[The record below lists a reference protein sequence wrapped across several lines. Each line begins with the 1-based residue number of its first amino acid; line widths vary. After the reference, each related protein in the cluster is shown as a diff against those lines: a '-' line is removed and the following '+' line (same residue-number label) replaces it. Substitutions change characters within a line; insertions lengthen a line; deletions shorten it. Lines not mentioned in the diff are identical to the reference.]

1 MADLDPKSA
10 ELVESA
16 WSGKI
21 EVLIS
26 AEQIQQKVAELG
38 QTITRDFA
46 SQDLVLVAV
55 LKGSFLFMADL
66 CRQIELPLTCDFL
79 GLSSYH
85 GRTRTSGVIRITS
98 DLNQPVEGRHVLV
111 VEDIVDTGL
120 TMEYLLENLR
130 TRLPKSIKVCSLLHK
145 PERKQVETPI
155 DYLGFT
161 VPNEFVVGYGLDY
174 RGRYRN
180 LRFVGVMENVE

>member
-1 MADLDPKSA
+1 MTENA
-10 ELVESA
+10 EWTKGVR
-16 WSGKI
+16 
-21 EVLIS
+21 VLIS
-26 AEQIQQKVAELG
+26 EEELQAKISELG
-38 QTITRDFA
+38 ENITRDYA
-46 SQDLVLVAV
+46 GEELTLVGV

-85 GRTRTSGVIRITS
+85 GGTRTSGVIRITS

-174 RGRYRN
+174 MGRYRN

>member
-1 MADLDPKSA
+1 MTEDNRWVQD
-10 ELVESA
+10 VR
-16 WSGKI
+16 
-21 EVLIS
+21 VLIS
-26 AEQIQQKVAELG
+26 ESELKAKVIELG
-38 QTITRDFA
+38 QAITRDYA
-46 SQDLVLVAV
+46 GEELTLVGV

-66 CRQIELPLTCDFL
+66 CRHIELPLTCDFL
-79 GLSSYH
+79 GLSSYR

-111 VEDIVDTGL
+111 VEDIIDTGL

-145 PERKQVETPI
+145 PERKKVETPI

-174 RGRYRN
+174 LGRYRN

>member
-1 MADLDPKSA
+1 MT
-10 ELVESA
+10 ENTQWVE
-16 WSGKI
+16 GVR
-21 EVLIS
+21 VLIS
-26 AEQIQQKVAELG
+26 EEELKAKVVELG
-38 QTITRDFA
+38 KAITRDYA
-46 SQDLVLVAV
+46 GEELTLVGV

-66 CRQIELPLTCDFL
+66 CRHIELPLTCDFL

-85 GRTRTSGVIRITS
+85 GKTRTSGVIRITS

-145 PERKQVETPI
+145 PERKKVETPI

-161 VPNEFVVGYGLDY
+161 VPNEFVVGYGLDHL
-174 RGRYRN
+174 GRYRN

>member
-1 MADLDPKSA
+1 MT
-10 ELVESA
+10 ENTRWTEGVR
-16 WSGKI
+16 
-21 EVLIS
+21 VLIPEEELQ
-26 AEQIQQKVAELG
+26 AKVTELG
-38 QTITRDFA
+38 QAITRDYA
-46 SQDLVLVAV
+46 GDELTLVGV

-66 CRQIELPLTCDFL
+66 CRKIELPLTCDFL

-111 VEDIVDTGL
+111 VEDIIDTGL

-174 RGRYRN
+174 LGRYRN
-180 LRFVGVMENVE
+180 LRFVGVMENVG

>member
-1 MADLDPKSA
+1 MTENTQWPQD
-10 ELVESA
+10 VR
-16 WSGKI
+16 
-21 EVLIS
+21 VLIS
-26 AEQIQQKVAELG
+26 EEELQAKVAELG
-38 QTITRDFA
+38 QAITRDYA
-46 SQDLVLVAV
+46 GEELTLVGV

-66 CRQIELPLTCDFL
+66 CRKIELPLTCDFL

-145 PERKQVETPI
+145 PERKKVETPI

-174 RGRYRN
+174 LGRYRN

>member
-1 MADLDPKSA
+1 MT
-10 ELVESA
+10 ENTEWTQGVR
-16 WSGKI
+16 
-21 EVLIS
+21 VLIS
-26 AEQIQQKVAELG
+26 EEKLQARVAELG
-38 QTITRDFA
+38 QAITRDYA
-46 SQDLVLVAV
+46 GEELTLVGV

-66 CRQIELPLTCDFL
+66 CRKIELPLTCDFL
-79 GLSSYH
+79 GLSSYN
-85 GRTRTSGVIRITS
+85 GGTRTSGVIRITS

-145 PERKQVETPI
+145 PERKKVETPI

-174 RGRYRN
+174 LGRYRN

>member
-1 MADLDPKSA
+1 MT
-10 ELVESA
+10 ENTRWTQGVR
-16 WSGKI
+16 
-21 EVLIS
+21 VLIS
-26 AEQIQQKVAELG
+26 EEELQAKVAELG
-38 QTITRDFA
+38 QAITRDYA
-46 SQDLVLVAV
+46 GEELTLVGV

-66 CRQIELPLTCDFL
+66 CRKIELPLTCDFL

-98 DLNQPVEGRHVLV
+98 DLNQPVEGRHLLV
-111 VEDIVDTGL
+111 VEDIIDTGL

-145 PERKQVETPI
+145 PERKQVDTPI

-174 RGRYRN
+174 LGRYRN

>member
-1 MADLDPKSA
+1 MT
-10 ELVESA
+10 ENTQWTEGVR
-16 WSGKI
+16 
-21 EVLIS
+21 VLIS
-26 AEQIQQKVAELG
+26 EEELKAKVLELG
-38 QTITRDFA
+38 KTITRDYA
-46 SQDLVLVAV
+46 GSELTLVGV

-111 VEDIVDTGL
+111 VEDIIDTGL

-130 TRLPKSIKVCSLLHK
+130 TRLPKSLRVCSLLHK

-174 RGRYRN
+174 MGRYRN

>member
-1 MADLDPKSA
+1 MTEAA
-10 ELVESA
+10 GWQEGVR
-16 WSGKI
+16 
-21 EVLIS
+21 VLIS
-26 AEQIQQKVAELG
+26 EEEVQAKVTELG
-38 QTITRDFA
+38 KAITRDYRGG
-46 SQDLVLVAV
+46 DLTLVGV

-120 TMEYLLENLR
+120 TMEYLLENLG
-130 TRLPKSIKVCSLLHK
+130 TRRPASLKVCSLLHK
-145 PERKQVETPI
+145 PDRKQVETPI

-161 VPNEFVVGYGLDY
+161 VPNVFVVGYGLDY
-174 RGRYRN
+174 LGRYRN
-180 LRFVGVMENVE
+180 LRYVGVMENAE

>member
-1 MADLDPKSA
+1 MT
-10 ELVESA
+10 ENTQWVE
-16 WSGKI
+16 GVR
-21 EVLIS
+21 VLIS
-26 AEQIQQKVAELG
+26 EEELKAKVVELG
-38 QTITRDFA
+38 KAITRDYA
-46 SQDLVLVAV
+46 GEELTLVGV

-66 CRQIELPLTCDFL
+66 CRHIELPLTCDFL

-85 GRTRTSGVIRITS
+85 GKTRTSGVIRITS

-111 VEDIVDTGL
+111 VEDIIDTGL

-145 PERKQVETPI
+145 PERKKVETPI

-161 VPNEFVVGYGLDY
+161 VPNEFVVGYGLDHL
-174 RGRYRN
+174 GRYRN

>member
-1 MADLDPKSA
+1 MT
-10 ELVESA
+10 ESA
-16 WSGKI
+16 KWQDGVR
-21 EVLIS
+21 VLIS
-26 AEQIQQKVAELG
+26 EEEVQAKVIELG
-38 QTITRDFA
+38 KTITNDYRG
-46 SQDLVLVAV
+46 SDLTLIGV

-66 CRQIELPLTCDFL
+66 CRHIELPITCDFL

-85 GRTRTSGVIRITS
+85 GHTRTSGVIRITS
-98 DLNQPVEGRHVLV
+98 DLNQSVEGRHILV

-120 TMEYLLENLR
+120 TMQYLLENLG
-130 TRLPKSIKVCSLLHK
+130 TRHPESIKVCSLLHK
-145 PERKQVETPI
+145 PERRKVETPI

-180 LRFVGVMENVE
+180 LRYIGVMENAE

>member
-1 MADLDPKSA
+1 MN
-10 ELVESA
+10 ENTRWTEGVR
-16 WSGKI
+16 
-21 EVLIS
+21 VLIS
-26 AEQIQQKVAELG
+26 ESDLQAKVTELG
-38 QTITRDFA
+38 KAITRDYA
-46 SQDLVLVAV
+46 GEELTLVGV

-111 VEDIVDTGL
+111 VEDIIDTGL

-130 TRLPKSIKVCSLLHK
+130 TRLPKSIKVCTLLHK
-145 PERKQVETPI
+145 PERKKVETPI

-174 RGRYRN
+174 LGRYRN
-180 LRFVGVMENVE
+180 LRFVGVIENVE

>member
-1 MADLDPKSA
+1 MT
-10 ELVESA
+10 ENTQWVE
-16 WSGKI
+16 GVR
-21 EVLIS
+21 VLIS
-26 AEQIQQKVAELG
+26 EEELKAKVVELG
-38 QTITRDFA
+38 KAITRDYA
-46 SQDLVLVAV
+46 GEELTLVGV

-66 CRQIELPLTCDFL
+66 CRHIELPLTCDFL

-85 GRTRTSGVIRITS
+85 GKTRTSGVIRITS

-145 PERKQVETPI
+145 PERKKVETPI

-161 VPNEFVVGYGLDY
+161 VPNEFVVGYGLDHL
-174 RGRYRN
+174 GRYRN
-180 LRFVGVMENVE
+180 LRFVRRQQH

>member
-1 MADLDPKSA
+1 MTENTEWTKG
-10 ELVESA
+10 VR
-16 WSGKI
+16 
-21 EVLIS
+21 VLIS
-26 AEQIQQKVAELG
+26 EEVLQAKIAELG
-38 QTITRDFA
+38 ETITRDYA
-46 SQDLVLVAV
+46 GEELTLVGV

-66 CRQIELPLTCDFL
+66 CRKIELPLTCDFL

-111 VEDIVDTGL
+111 VEDIIDTGL

-145 PERKQVETPI
+145 PERKQVDTPI

-174 RGRYRN
+174 LGRYRN

>member
-1 MADLDPKSA
+1 MT
-10 ELVESA
+10 ESA
-16 WSGKI
+16 KWQEGVR
-21 EVLIS
+21 VLIS
-26 AEQIQQKVAELG
+26 EEEVQAKVIELG
-38 QTITRDFA
+38 KTITNDYRGRDLT
-46 SQDLVLVAV
+46 LVGV

-66 CRQIELPLTCDFL
+66 CRHIELPITCDFL

-98 DLNQPVEGRHVLV
+98 DLNQPVEGRHILV

-120 TMEYLLENLR
+120 TMEYLLENLG
-130 TRLPKSIKVCSLLHK
+130 TRRPKSIKVCSLLHK
-145 PERKQVETPI
+145 PERRKVETPI

-174 RGRYRN
+174 LGRYRN
-180 LRFVGVMENVE
+180 LRYIGVMENAE

>member
-1 MADLDPKSA
+1 MTENA
-10 ELVESA
+10 EWVRDVR
-16 WSGKI
+16 
-21 EVLIS
+21 VLIS
-26 AEQIQQKVAELG
+26 EAEIQAKVAELG
-38 QTITRDFA
+38 QAITRDYA
-46 SQDLVLVAV
+46 GEELTLVGV

-66 CRQIELPLTCDFL
+66 CRKIELPLTCDFL

-85 GRTRTSGVIRITS
+85 GHTRTSGVIRITS

-145 PERKQVETPI
+145 PERKMVETPI

-174 RGRYRN
+174 LGRYRN

>member
-1 MADLDPKSA
+1 MT
-10 ELVESA
+10 ESTQ
-16 WSGKI
+16 WTEGVR
-21 EVLIS
+21 VLIS
-26 AEQIQQKVAELG
+26 EAEIQAKVTELG
-38 QTITRDFA
+38 KAITRDYA
-46 SQDLVLVAV
+46 DEELTLVGV

-66 CRQIELPLTCDFL
+66 CRHIELPLTCDFL

-85 GRTRTSGVIRITS
+85 GETRTSGVIRITS

-111 VEDIVDTGL
+111 VEDIIDTGL

-130 TRLPKSIKVCSLLHK
+130 TRLPRSIKVCSLLHK
-145 PERKQVETPI
+145 PERKKVDTPI

-174 RGRYRN
+174 LGRYRN

>member
-1 MADLDPKSA
+1 MP
-10 ELVESA
+10 ENTQWTEGVR
-16 WSGKI
+16 
-21 EVLIS
+21 VLIS
-26 AEQIQQKVAELG
+26 EEELRAKVTELG
-38 QTITRDFA
+38 QAITRDYA
-46 SQDLVLVAV
+46 GSELTLVGV

-66 CRQIELPLTCDFL
+66 CRHIELPLTCDFL

-130 TRLPKSIKVCSLLHK
+130 TRLPKSLKVCSLLHK

-174 RGRYRN
+174 MGRYRN